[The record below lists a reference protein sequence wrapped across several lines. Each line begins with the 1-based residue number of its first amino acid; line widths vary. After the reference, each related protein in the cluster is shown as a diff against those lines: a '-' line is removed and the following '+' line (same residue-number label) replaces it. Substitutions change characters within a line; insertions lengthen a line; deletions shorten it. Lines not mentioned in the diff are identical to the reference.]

1 MLEQKLYDSI
11 RNEELLQLMRIQ
23 KSLVYFITALRSNEL
38 LMMKLARTDFL
49 HLDQSEKDFLDD
61 LVIETSQAL
70 ETANTYTNILSST
83 LDAFASIISNN
94 LNNIMKR
101 LTSITIILSLP
112 ILVTS
117 IYGMNVDIPYQHST
131 HAFYIP
137 VVLSVV
143 ISVFIGWYFLK
154 KKWF

>member
-1 MLEQKLYDSI
+1 
-11 RNEELLQLMRIQ
+11 
-23 KSLVYFITALRSNEL
+23 
-38 LMMKLARTDFL
+38 
-49 HLDQSEKDFLDD
+49 
-61 LVIETSQAL
+61 
-70 ETANTYTNILSST
+70 
-83 LDAFASIISNN
+83 
-94 LNNIMKR
+94 MKR

-117 IYGMNVDIPYQHST
+117 IYGMNVKIPYQDTT